1 MSSFSKKALFWA
13 PRVLAI
19 AFIAF
24 LSLFALDVFDG
35 HNSFWQAALAFIIH
49 LIPVF
54 VLIAA
59 LILAWQWAWIGA
71 VLYAT
76 AGLLYVVWVGS
87 MSRPVPPAMRLI
99 WILTIAG
106 PAFVIAGLFL
116 ANWLKRGE
124 LRPRA
129 L

>member
-1 MSSFSKKALFWA
+1 MSDFSGKALFWA
-13 PRVLAI
+13 PRVLSI

-35 HNSFWQAALAFIIH
+35 SLGFWQTVLAFFIH

-54 VLIAA
+54 VLIAI
-59 LILAWQWAWIGA
+59 LVLAWRWEWIGA
-71 VLYAT
+71 VLYAA
-76 AGLLYVVWVGS
+76 AGLFYVVWVVS
-87 MSRPVPPAMRLI
+87 ASRPPSVKLT

-124 LRPRA
+124 LRLGA
-129 L
+129 Q